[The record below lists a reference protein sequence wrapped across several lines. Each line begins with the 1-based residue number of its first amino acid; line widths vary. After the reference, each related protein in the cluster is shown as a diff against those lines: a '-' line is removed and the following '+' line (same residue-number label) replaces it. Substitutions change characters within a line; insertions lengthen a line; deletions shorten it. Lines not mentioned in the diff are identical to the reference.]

1 MVKQTFMIQTLYFP
15 QKFANMESYFTFS
28 THGYLSIAVWNI
40 YSWKIEV
47 WNCLLWFSKGSVLAW
62 VISRHVARLTQF

>member
-1 MVKQTFMIQTLYFP
+1 MVKQTLMIQTLYFP

-47 WNCLLWFSKGSVLAW
+47 WKHLL
-62 VISRHVARLTQF
+62 